1 MVQKRWHIF
10 SKMFE
15 HYYLGLGLATR
26 SKISEQFLWLVLA
39 QARLAIC
46 FIGAIS
52 RTNLPAQVKTET
64 ETDLFLV
71 GVFSVYSSWCRPLS
85 RGPLWPDPSFPQFL
99 PIHCYHSPPLGDPC
113 LPWLT
118 CSLGPS
124 QRPPGTKKTPSL
136 CFYLIKNSMIM

>member
-52 RTNLPAQVKTET
+52 RDKSPRPRSRRRQRPTCSWLECLVFIQ
-64 ETDLFLV
+64 V
-71 GVFSVYSSWCRPLS
+71 GVVHCPEVHCDQTPHF
-85 RGPLWPDPSFPQFL
+85 PSF
-99 PIHCYHSPPLGDPC
+99 C
-113 LPWLT
+113 LFIVTTLLYLVIPAWLT